1 MRKTAFFSCS
11 SLAKKPTVAHHNPNR
26 QPSSGRNYGPMPKKF
41 GSERTDKRPEPP
53 ITEMDLYKS
62 SIPHHEETPARKNY
76 AKVSISKPSEATG
89 PKILT
94 HEQAQHKKIDGHI
107 DNRIVI
113 ANYARTTEFR
123 PEFFRKYQGEGEFFV
138 EIKKDGERNFL
149 QVDDEIVLA
158 NKHKSVYVTPDS
170 KLTPSDFP
178 PNTDVFRT
186 VPLELAKQ
194 IRAAIGKHK
203 VLLDIEYVTSED
215 DVYDFLSERVNP
227 NSERMQ
233 VSAFDILSIDGKDV
247 RNLSYSERSKLLEK
261 TLKEQDRVQ
270 VDTKIIAHT
279 PEQAMAVR

>member
-1 MRKTAFFSCS
+1 M
-11 SLAKKPTVAHHNPNR
+11 
-26 QPSSGRNYGPMPKKF
+26 
-41 GSERTDKRPEPP
+41 
-53 ITEMDLYKS
+53 
-62 SIPHHEETPARKNY
+62 
-76 AKVSISKPSEATG
+76 
-89 PKILT
+89 
-94 HEQAQHKKIDGHI
+94 
-107 DNRIVI
+107 I

-123 PEFFRKYQGEGEFFV
+123 PEFFKKYQGEGEFFV

-158 NKHKSVYVTPDS
+158 NKHKSVYITPDS
-170 KLTPSDFP
+170 KLTGRDFP
-178 PNTDVFRT
+178 PNTDVFRSI
-186 VPLELAKQ
+186 PLELAKQ

-203 VLLDIEYVTSED
+203 VLLDIEYLTSED

-233 VSAFDILSIDGKDV
+233 VSAFDILAMDGKDV

-279 PEQAMAVR
+279 PEEAMAAGDKMIDQGYEGAVIKPGSHLYDNSEWMLKWKEWVNDEIPKSFMLGLYDRGSLRFQTDRAGWHGPL